1 LYNSIFYSGS
11 RRSVVKIDLPPPEE
25 PVQQIAPSS
34 STTLSKS
41 NETVD
46 GHHVALSS
54 SLSDE
59 LEIVS
64 VWNQCWDALY
74 LCLTIIGPLFTGT
87 ILVCYFL
94 GVIKQSQ
101 AIASIGVVYT
111 LLFITIMGSYA
122 IAILP
127 FILISRVFTSFVA
140 PHGSH
145 YTTEEVNF
153 YCRLTLLIAIVSGLI
168 YYCIN

>member
-1 LYNSIFYSGS
+1 M
-11 RRSVVKIDLPPPEE
+11 VKIDLPPPEE
-25 PVQQIAPSS
+25 PVQQIATSS
-34 STTLSKS
+34 STPLQKV
-41 NETVD
+41 NETV
-46 GHHVALSS
+46 GRTSVVLSD
-54 SLSDE
+54 SLPDE

-94 GVIKQSQ
+94 GMIKQSQ
-101 AIASIGVVYT
+101 AIASVGVVYT

-140 PHGSH
+140 PQGSH
-145 YTTEEVNF
+145 YTTEEVNR

-168 YYCIN
+168 YYCMH

>member
-1 LYNSIFYSGS
+1 
-11 RRSVVKIDLPPPEE
+11 VVKIDLPAEE
-25 PVQQIAPSS
+25 AVQQ
-34 STTLSKS
+34 T
-41 NETVD
+41 
-46 GHHVALSS
+46 ALSS
-54 SLSDE
+54 STSLYNINETAVGHSYPPVAISDKLSDE

-64 VWNQCWDALY
+64 VWNQCWDALF
-74 LCLTIIGPLFTGT
+74 LCLTIIGPLFAGA

-101 AIASIGVVYT
+101 AIASVGVVYT
-111 LLFITIMGSYA
+111 LLFITIMGSYT

-140 PHGSH
+140 PQGSQ
-145 YTTEEVNF
+145 YTAEQVNR
-153 YCRLTLLIAIVSGLI
+153 YCRLTLLIAIVSGLL

>member
-1 LYNSIFYSGS
+1 M
-11 RRSVVKIDLPPPEE
+11 
-25 PVQQIAPSS
+25 QQIATSS
-34 STTLSKS
+34 STPLQKV
-41 NETVD
+41 NETV
-46 GHHVALSS
+46 GRTSVVLSD
-54 SLSDE
+54 SLPDE

-94 GVIKQSQ
+94 GMIKQSQ
-101 AIASIGVVYT
+101 AIASVGVVYT

-140 PHGSH
+140 PQGSH
-145 YTTEEVNF
+145 YTTEEVNR

-168 YYCIN
+168 YYCMH